1 MFPVFLVIS
10 VSFAG
15 VSSVAGDFS
24 VSGDFS
30 VAGDLIVSS
39 DVSVRG
45 VPIWEFYVV
54 PIPIIFS
61 QNLPMPITNLIL
73 IIHISATILF

>member
-1 MFPVFLVIS
+1 MIS
-10 VSFAG
+10 
-15 VSSVAGDFS
+15 
-24 VSGDFS
+24 S
-30 VAGDLIVSS
+30 VAGDLIGSS

-45 VPIWEFYVV
+45 VPICKFYVV

-73 IIHISATILF
+73 IMHMSRNAS